1 MVDNANPPN
10 LGNESQ
16 ALFAERR
23 EFSPNYTNPDGGD
36 TFDSLKDCINGL
48 WGRSV
53 RNHISQTN
61 ESFACRHPTPMLAKI
76 QSMVA
81 GDNRPSDDKAYAIQ
95 AGDFALA
102 GVQQPQYFWHL
113 DGDNLNKGSG
123 AANQSIVQ
131 DDQTGGRAYA
141 YVRSNGKPGA
151 ATDDDVIGMRTFRKA
166 GGFSAPYLASLST
179 ATTFAGSITVRVC
192 EWPQANERIVLLA
205 TKHRQIDAE
214 TGATDRMGFEF
225 GLGPSNSP
233 FPGNSDQAYALYLR
247 WINSDNIEQFLVNE
261 IEDDFE
267 AAQGVGVTPGYEWT
281 LGFHLH
287 DPGGGNVVD
296 FYVNGKFKHQAV
308 NLTGSSLVPGN
319 STSIRLL
326 VGAGS
331 DGKQFAGGPIR
342 NVMLHTTA
350 LDPPVVASL
359 MEFLYQKGA
368 GFI

>member
-1 MVDNANPPN
+1 MVDNAAPPN
-10 LGNESQ
+10 LGNESTVQ
-16 ALFAERR
+16 VTERPEFAQ
-23 EFSPNYTNPDGGD
+23 NYTNPDGGD
-36 TFDSLKDCINGL
+36 TFDSLKDCNNANL
-48 WGRSV
+48 ARSQ
-53 RNHISQTN
+53 RDFTIQTN
-61 ESFACRHPTPMLAKI
+61 EAFACRHPTPLLAKVNAI
-76 QSMVA
+76 VA
-81 GDNRPSDDKAYAIQ
+81 DSSRPSDDKAYAIQ
-95 AGDFALA
+95 AGDFAAA

-113 DGDNLNKGSG
+113 NGDNTNKGSG
-123 AANQSIVQ
+123 ASQTILQ
-131 DDQTGGRAYA
+131 DDQTGGRAYT
-141 YVRSNGKPGA
+141 YVRSNGRPGA

-166 GGFSAPYLASLST
+166 GGFSDPYLASLST
-179 ATTFAGSITVRVC
+179 ATTFAGSITVRVP
-192 EWPQANERIVLLA
+192 EWPQANERIVLMA

-233 FPGNSDQAYALYLR
+233 FPGNQNQSYALYLR
-247 WINSDNIEQFLVNE
+247 WITSDEVEEFLVNE
-261 IEDDFE
+261 ILDDFE

-281 LGFHLH
+281 LGFHIY

-308 NLTGSSLVPGN
+308 NLTGSPLAAGN

-331 DGKQFAGGPIR
+331 DGKQFAGGPVR
-342 NVMLHTTA
+342 NVMLHTTV